1 MNIMICILEMIT
13 LILAVFEKFREM
25 CLKNYHLDPAKFLSA
40 PGLVW
45 QAALKKNELKFEL
58 LTDTDMILMVE
69 KGIRRG
75 ICHAIQ

>member
-1 MNIMICILEMIT
+1 MICILKMIT

-25 CLKNYHLDPAKFLSA
+25 CLKIYHLDSAKFLSA

-45 QAALKKNELKFEL
+45 QAALKKYELKFEL
-58 LTDTDMILMVE
+58 LTDIDMILMVE

-75 ICHAIQ
+75 ICHAIH

>member
-75 ICHAIQ
+75 LCHAIQ